1 MEDEK
6 IIALFVARDE
16 TAITRTQEKYS
27 NYCQSIAER
36 IVGSHEDAEECVND
50 TWRRAWESIPPEKPS
65 VLSTYL
71 GMLTRHIALNR
82 VKASM
87 ASKRGGGQVS
97 LALEE
102 LSECV
107 ADAEADEG
115 QTEQLREVL
124 NRFLASLPQK
134 NRMVFVRRYW
144 YTDSAADIAA
154 AYDMNENSVN
164 ALLFRMRRQ
173 LKKHLHNAGID
184 V

>member
-1 MEDEK
+1 MNDQH
-6 IIALFVARDE
+6 IVALLFARDE
-16 TAITRTQEKYS
+16 SALVAVQEKYGR
-27 NYCQSIAER
+27 YCHTVAAR
-36 IVGSHEDAEECVND
+36 ILGSHEDAEECVND
-50 TWRRAWESIPPEKPS
+50 TWRRAWETIPPEKPS

-134 NRMVFVRRYW
+134 NRMIFVRRYW

-154 AYDMNENSVN
+154 AYDMNENAVN
-164 ALLFRMRRQ
+164 ALLFRMRRKLKQQ
-173 LKKHLHNAGID
+173 LHGAGID

>member
-1 MEDEK
+1 MNDER
-6 IIALFVARDE
+6 IVSLLFARDE
-16 TAITRTQEKYS
+16 SALAVVQEKYGR
-27 NYCQSIAER
+27 YCHTVAAR
-36 IVGSHEDAEECVND
+36 ILGSHEDAEECVND
-50 TWRRAWESIPPEKPS
+50 TWRRAWETIPPHKPS

-82 VKASM
+82 IKASL
-87 ASKRGGGQVS
+87 ADKRGGGQVS

-107 ADAEADEG
+107 ADTEADDE
-115 QTEQLREVL
+115 QREQLREAL
-124 NRFLASLPQK
+124 NSFLASLPQK
-134 NRMVFVRRYW
+134 NRMIFVRRYW
-144 YTDSAADIAA
+144 YTDSVADIAA